1 MVIMVETD
9 PHDTDRHCLPVD
21 ALQASGAG
29 GATPADRTGCGTVFR
44 EHMHP
49 SRPACGLR
57 REG

>member
-1 MVIMVETD
+1 MVVMVETVR
-9 PHDTDRHCLPVD
+9 PDTGRHCRPVD

-29 GATPADRTGCGTVFR
+29 GATSADQTGCGSVFR

-49 SRPACGLR
+49 SRPARGLR